1 VGIFR
6 GKRAGGSA
14 TKRTF
19 LRSDRKSE
27 SEIGGSAIFY
37 ILHSYRKTLTQP
49 FRLGWRLK
57 GGWSGLAV
65 AEKASQGKG
74 ER

>member
-1 VGIFR
+1 VWVFSGER
-6 GKRAGGSA
+6 GRGSA

-49 FRLGWRLK
+49 FRLGCRLK

-65 AEKASQGKG
+65 VGKASQGKG